1 MARILARDV
10 TQQRRDRTS
19 VKWTLWGPDVLPLWV
34 AEMDAAPCPA
44 VVEAVS
50 SAMARGDTGYPDGLA
65 YPAAYRRYAADSWG
79 WDVPLDAARTCS
91 DVMGGIDAIL
101 RVTTAPCDAVVV
113 SPPVYDNFF
122 NHIAAEGRRR
132 IDAPLTPAGRLD
144 PDALRSAF
152 AAAIAGGGRAAY
164 LLCNPHNPTGTVPS
178 RAELETLAELADE
191 FGVTV
196 VSDEIHSPLV
206 YAGGPGFVPWLTVS
220 ERGFAVF
227 SAGKAWNLA
236 AFKAAVLV
244 AGEQSRE
251 DLNRIPLVVSY
262 GMGHMGSIA
271 HVAALDA
278 GRGWLA
284 EVLRE
289 LDDSRALLA
298 RLVADHLPAVSVRV
312 PDATYLAWLDFR
324 ATDLGEDPATA
335 VRQRAGVALS
345 SGPHYGA
352 VAGRGFAR
360 LNFATGP
367 EILAEAVTR
376 IASAAGRAI
385 G

>member
-10 TQQRRDRTS
+10 TQQRRD
-19 VKWTLWGPDVLPLWV
+19 
-34 AEMDAAPCPA
+34 
-44 VVEAVS
+44 
-50 SAMARGDTGYPDGLA
+50 
-65 YPAAYRRYAADSWG
+65 
-79 WDVPLDAARTCS
+79 RTCS

-101 RVTTAPCDAVVV
+101 RVTTAPGDAVVV

-244 AGEQSRE
+244 AGEQSRA
-251 DLNRIPLVVSY
+251 DLNRLPLVVSY

-284 EVLRE
+284 EVLGE

-376 IASAAGRAI
+376 IASVAGSAI

>member
-1 MARILARDV
+1 M
-10 TQQRRDRTS
+10 
-19 VKWTLWGPDVLPLWV
+19 
-34 AEMDAAPCPA
+34 
-44 VVEAVS
+44 
-50 SAMARGDTGYPDGLA
+50 
-65 YPAAYRRYAADSWG
+65 
-79 WDVPLDAARTCS
+79 
-91 DVMGGIDAIL
+91 
-101 RVTTAPCDAVVV
+101 
-113 SPPVYDNFF
+113 
-122 NHIAAEGRRR
+122 
-132 IDAPLTPAGRLD
+132 
-144 PDALRSAF
+144 
-152 AAAIAGGGRAAY
+152 
-164 LLCNPHNPTGTVPS
+164 
-178 RAELETLAELADE
+178 
-191 FGVTV
+191 
-196 VSDEIHSPLV
+196 
-206 YAGGPGFVPWLTVS
+206 PWLTVS

-251 DLNRIPLVVSY
+251 DLARLPLVVSY

-284 EVLRE
+284 EVLGE

-367 EILAEAVTR
+367 EILAEAATR
-376 IASAAGRAI
+376 IASVAGSAI